1 MSNTPKTTT
10 RRAAQ
15 AKANKP
21 EPQAVEPITFDYDEK
36 TYTVDVGWMN
46 RPTGEQALVLL
57 ELDDGEALNKNY
69 LKYLRYSGVD
79 LRTIYLDSDWLDGF
93 MEALDEAIEE
103 QGGVDLGEGS
113 GSAE

>member
-21 EPQAVEPITFDYDEK
+21 EPQPVEPITFDYDEQ

-57 ELDDGEALNKNY
+57 ELDDGEALN
-69 LKYLRYSGVD
+69 SGVD
-79 LRTIYLDSDWLDGF
+79 LRTIYLDSDWLEGF
-93 MEALDEAIEE
+93 MEALDEAMEE